1 MRLKTESAMASTAN
15 AGCTTWSISG
25 VPLASALEERHPG
38 AFAVGNE
45 RVALVVPDDRPI
57 EGIDQRGARPGHLLI
72 GRAFAQAPGV
82 VDAPVGAADGAGVPQ
97 AQASGDLLVGQP
109 LRHQLADTQLV
120 RRPHRARRGSAA

>member
-25 VPLASALEERHPG
+25 VPLAGALEERHPG

-57 EGIDQRGARPGHLLI
+57 EGVDQRGARPGHLRI
-72 GRAFAQAPGV
+72 GRAFARAPGV
-82 VDAPVGAADGAGVPQ
+82 VDAPVGAADVAGVAE
-97 AQASGDLLVGQP
+97 AQAIGVLCVLQP
-109 LRHQLADTQLV
+109 LAHQIDE
-120 RRPHRARRGSAA
+120 R